1 MLLIPNLGAVDF
13 GSDTKNLG
21 PPCLEEVFSTIAEA
35 GSHMRLP
42 LLSLPPFSSSMGEMA
57 HHPFPSKAFASQT
70 KWAVKLDVSSPQS
83 IIVFT
88 STQGC
93 LWTALIQSCTT
104 LTLTQFFSLSSHSA
118 LCYVSHGRCDVSHGT
133 WTVWYS
139 TAPNIGRLFLWTQFI
154 TDSKLSWRHSQK
166 QNSHFCPLGKIFALT
181 AYT

>member
-1 MLLIPNLGAVDF
+1 MF
-13 GSDTKNLG
+13 GGSFFYHCWGWL
-21 PPCLEEVFSTIAEA
+21 PHEAPIALAPTILQQH
-35 GSHMRLP
+35 GRD
-42 LLSLPPFSSSMGEMA
+42 G
-57 HHPFPSKAFASQT
+57 
-70 KWAVKLDVSSPQS
+70 SSPIPLQS
-83 IIVFT
+83 ICITNKMGGKTRRLFPAEYNCGT

-118 LCYVSHGRCDVSHGT
+118 LCCVSHGRCDVSHGT

-181 AYT
+181 AYK